1 MSVGSKLRRLKR
13 YREIGLALLRNGFG
27 YIAKDL
33 GLPDIILAR
42 GDGDTHEM
50 RRRSVGERLRSFL
63 EELGPTFVKLGQLAS
78 TRADLIPASLIGEL
92 ERLQD
97 QVPPF
102 AYEDAVMIIE
112 QELGAPIG
120 VLYASFQETPLASAS
135 IGQVYQAVLND
146 GTAVAVKVQR
156 PRIIKQI
163 ETDLD
168 ILIELARMAEHRL
181 EWARQ
186 YQIREMVE
194 ELAKAIRTELDYE
207 KEARNA
213 ERFASYAS
221 KYSGL
226 RIPAVYGELSSK
238 RVLTMEFLEG
248 IKLSSKD
255 SLQEAGHR
263 VRTIAEKYAEAIL
276 HQVLSDG
283 LFHGDPHPGNV
294 LVMANGD
301 LAFLDFGMVGKLGP
315 ERKRQFGALVIAL
328 RNQSTNGVIRAIS
341 AMGFIPDQVDRELL
355 RTDVDELR
363 DKYYKVPLSQVSLGE
378 SVNDLFTLARRHQIR
393 LPSELT
399 LLGKTFLTME
409 GVVTMLDPEFSVFD
423 VAEPIGRQLFLERFN
438 IRVLASE
445 WVEEISEFA
454 AIASDVPSGARKLLA
469 ALRRGRFGLEITV
482 PELGEF
488 LRKMDQISNRLSLSI
503 VLLSFSIIM
512 VGLIIGSSLRHQD
525 NVLWNI
531 PAIEIGFGVASLLFV
546 WIIYAIFR
554 SGRF

>member
-1 MSVGSKLRRLKR
+1 MSIGSKLRRLKR
-13 YREIGLALLRNGFG
+13 YRQIGLALLRNGFG

-42 GDGDTHEM
+42 GDQDTHEM

-102 AYEDAVMIIE
+102 AYEDAVHIIE

-120 VLYASFQETPLASAS
+120 VLYASFHETPIASAS
-135 IGQVYQAVLND
+135 IGQVYQAVLNN
-146 GTAVAVKVQR
+146 GKAVAVKVQR
-156 PRIIKQI
+156 PKIIRQI

-213 ERFASYAS
+213 DRFAAYAS
-221 KYSGL
+221 KYNGL
-226 RIPAVYGELSSK
+226 RIPSVYGELSSK
-238 RVLTMEFLEG
+238 KVLTMEFLEG
-248 IKLSSKD
+248 IKLSNKE
-255 SLQEAGHR
+255 SLQEAGHH

-301 LAFLDFGMVGKLGP
+301 LAFLDFGMVGRLGP

-341 AMGFIPDQVDRELL
+341 GMGFIPDQVDRELL

-378 SVNDLFTLARRHQIR
+378 SVNDLFMLARRHQIR
-393 LPSELT
+393 LPAELT

-409 GVVTMLDPEFSVFD
+409 GVVTMLDPDFSVFD

>member
-1 MSVGSKLRRLKR
+1 MKR

-33 GLPDIILAR
+33 GLPDRIVAR
-42 GDGDTHEM
+42 GDQDTHEM

-102 AYEDAVMIIE
+102 AYEEAVSIIE
-112 QELGAPIG
+112 QELGAPLG
-120 VLYASFQETPLASAS
+120 VLYASFHKTPLASAS
-135 IGQVYQAVLND
+135 IGQVYQAVLID

-156 PRIIKQI
+156 PNITKQI

-168 ILIELARMAEHRL
+168 ILIELAKMAEHRL

-186 YQIREMVE
+186 YQIRDMVE

-221 KYSGL
+221 KYNGL
-226 RIPAVYGELSSK
+226 RIPAVYGQLSSK
-238 RVLTMEFLEG
+238 KVLTMEFLEG
-248 IKLSSKD
+248 IKLSDKE
-255 SLQEAGHR
+255 SLQEAGHHAR
-263 VRTIAEKYAEAIL
+263 SIAERYAEAIL

-294 LVMANGD
+294 LVMASGD
-301 LAFLDFGMVGKLGP
+301 LAFLDFGMVGRLGSQ
-315 ERKRQFGALVIAL
+315 RKRQFGALVIAL

-341 AMGFIPDQVDRELL
+341 AMGFIPDQADMELL

-363 DKYYKVPLSQVSLGE
+363 DKYYKVPLSQLSLGE
-378 SVNDLFTLARRHQIR
+378 SVNDLFLLARRHQIR
-393 LPSELT
+393 LPAELT

-409 GVVTMLDPEFSVFD
+409 GVVTMLDPDFSVFD
-423 VAEPIGRQLFLERFN
+423 VAEPIGRQLFLEQFN
-438 IRVLASE
+438 IRVLAGQ
-445 WVEEISEFA
+445 WLEEIPEYA
-454 AIASDVPSGARKLLA
+454 AIAADVPAGVRKLLT
-469 ALRRGRFGLEITV
+469 ALRRGKFGLEITV

-546 WIIYAIFR
+546 WIIYSIYR